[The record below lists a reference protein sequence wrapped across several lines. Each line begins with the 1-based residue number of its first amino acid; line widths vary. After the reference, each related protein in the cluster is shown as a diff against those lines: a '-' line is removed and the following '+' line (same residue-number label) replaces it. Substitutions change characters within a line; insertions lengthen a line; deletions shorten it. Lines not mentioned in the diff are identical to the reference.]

1 MRDLKNERA
10 WVVFSDQTEIPYLK
24 ILRDGFR
31 HCFIVLRRGDH
42 WISLDPLAHKT
53 EIELHY
59 LPENFDLPEWLKTRG
74 HTVVETELKKP
85 HLRPLPLALFT
96 CVEAVKRVLGV
107 DEWKVLTPWQLYKHL
122 TA

>member
-1 MRDLKNERA
+1 MPEVLNEKA
-10 WVVFSDQTEIPYLK
+10 WVVFSGKSELSYLRL
-24 ILRDGFR
+24 LRHGFR
-31 HCFIVLRRGDH
+31 HCFVVLQRGDH

-59 LPENFDLPEWLKTRG
+59 LPHDFDLPNWLKGRG
-74 HTVVETELKKP
+74 HTVVETRFNKAV
-85 HLRPLPLALFT
+85 LRPLPPALFT

-107 DEWKVLTPWQLYKHL
+107 QSWKVLTPWQLYKHL

>member
-1 MRDLKNERA
+1 MPERMHEKA
-10 WVVFSDQTEIPYLK
+10 WVIFSGQTEIPYLK

-42 WISLDPLAHKT
+42 WISFDPLAHKT

-59 LPENFDLPEWLKTRG
+59 LPDNFDLPDWLRTRG
-74 HTVVETELKKP
+74 HTVVETQVTQARP
-85 HLRPLPLALFT
+85 RPLPVALFT

-107 DEWKVLTPWQLYKHL
+107 DSWRVVTPWQLYKHL

>member
-1 MRDLKNERA
+1 MPDKA
-10 WVVFSDQTEIPYLK
+10 WVVFSGQTEIPYLK
-24 ILRDGFR
+24 ILREGFR
-31 HCFIVLRRGDH
+31 HCFVLFRRGDH

-59 LPENFDLPEWLKTRG
+59 LPENFNLPHWLEERG
-74 HTVVETELKKP
+74 HTVVETEFKETPLN
-85 HLRPLPLALFT
+85 PLPLALFT

-107 DEWKVLTPWQLYKHL
+107 VSWKVMTPWQLYKHL

>member
-1 MRDLKNERA
+1 MHEKA
-10 WVVFSDQTEIPYLK
+10 WVVFSGQTEIPYLK
-24 ILRDGFR
+24 ILRNGFR

-59 LPENFDLPEWLKTRG
+59 LPDDFDLPYWLEARG
-74 HTVVETELKKP
+74 HTVVETEFKKAPLK
-85 HLRPLPLALFT
+85 PLPLALFT
-96 CVEAVKRVLGV
+96 CVETVKRVLGV
-107 DEWKVLTPWQLYKHL
+107 HDRRVLTPWQLYKHL